1 MAIRETLWL
10 PVDDLLVVVREFL
23 NPKVSR
29 SGLLRCMARH
39 GLNRR
44 PVEEKGELRKHKT
57 FKDYAPGF
65 FHVDIKVLPQMPGDS
80 RRRYLFVGI
89 DRATR

>member
-1 MAIRETLWL
+1 MVAMAIRETLWL

-39 GLNRR
+39 GLSKR
-44 PVEEKGELRKHKT
+44 PVEEKGEARKCKT
-57 FKDYAPGF
+57 FKDYAPASCTST
-65 FHVDIKVLPQMPGDS
+65 S
-80 RRRYLFVGI
+80 RITPLACRLWGNAVAPHR
-89 DRATR
+89 